1 MFSTESRGQVGVGT
15 LIVFIAMVLV
25 AAIAAGV
32 LINTAG
38 LLQAQA
44 QQTGEET
51 TAEVSGGVDA
61 TTKIGSVGN
70 ITTKYDDSSDT
81 RINTQNFIYEL
92 RITVKGSP
100 GASAIDLKNLSIHV
114 LSNGRSEH
122 LIHESRAEP
131 AEQTTGFVVDSH
143 GDAAYLIERTHAES
157 KNNGVITSESD
168 RYDIVI
174 PLGVSYNITKG
185 STTDITVDERSDNP
199 MATDAF
205 SQFKLF
211 NEPTISLS
219 DSNLYSLRDVKAEKV
234 SGSDF
239 DYVTFDNSKLNVL
252 PADEQAQVTIT
263 TKTGAKRTVL
273 VNSHNTLAGKAGGDY
288 IL

>member
-51 TAEVSGGVDA
+51 TAEVSGGVDS
-61 TTKIGSVGN
+61 TTKIGSVEN
-70 ITTKYDDSSDT
+70 ITTKYDDST
-81 RINTQNFIYEL
+81 NTIVSTENFIYEL

-100 GASAIDLKNLSIHV
+100 GSSAIDLKNLSVHFIGD
-114 LSNGRSEH
+114 GRSEH

-131 AEQTTGFVVDSH
+131 AEPATGELIASH
-143 GDAAYLIERTHAES
+143 GDAAYLIERVRGES

-174 PLGVSYNITKG
+174 PIGTSYNLTEG
-185 STTDITVDERSDNP
+185 TAQDIMFDDRSDNP
-199 MATDAF
+199 MSADAAGSF
-205 SQFKLF
+205 ELLNSPSRRTELH
-211 NEPTISLS
+211 
-219 DSNLYSLRDVKAEKV
+219 SLRDVTAKD
-234 SGSDF
+234 SGASF

-252 PADEQAQVTIT
+252 PAGEEAQVTIT
-263 TKTGAKRTVL
+263 TRSGAKRTVL
-273 VNSHNTLAGKAGGDY
+273 INSPNTLAGKAGGDY